1 MKYLVII
8 LISISSLQLS
18 SQHLAVEQFNKKFEI
33 AVFDPSLS
41 IHAATGLIYQDID
54 ETSFTNLNDEF
65 LRIADGPFGYQFQP
79 NSTIYSELG
88 KNFFSINHYYPSG
101 TFGIGPYQ
109 RASWGPRNSASPF
122 HYDLNTFGDIFSKD
136 LSGRRLAVLSEYSGG
151 ALYLYKYSGIFTYE
165 HRLSINSAGNVQ
177 WMAVSDRRVKENIS
191 DTKGILPRV
200 LKLNLKN
207 YNYIGLNELTTGF
220 IAQEVQEVFPD
231 LVSEINDGL
240 LGVNYAGFSPLAIQ
254 AIKEQQEIINSLEE
268 RISQIEE
275 RLGKE

>member
-1 MKYLVII
+1 
-8 LISISSLQLS
+8 
-18 SQHLAVEQFNKKFEI
+18 
-33 AVFDPSLS
+33 
-41 IHAATGLIYQDID
+41 
-54 ETSFTNLNDEF
+54 
-65 LRIADGPFGYQFQP
+65 
-79 NSTIYSELG
+79 
-88 KNFFSINHYYPSG
+88 
-101 TFGIGPYQ
+101 
-109 RASWGPRNSASPF
+109 
-122 HYDLNTFGDIFSKD
+122 
-136 LSGRRLAVLSEYSGG
+136 
-151 ALYLYKYSGIFTYE
+151 
-165 HRLSINSAGNVQ
+165 
-177 WMAVSDRRVKENIS
+177 MAVSDRRVKENIS